1 MLINWFLNFKFP
13 VITAQVVVT
22 AVLSGM
28 PTVIM
33 NVKGNKVTTFKE
45 KNIFL
50 HKKLVFWYATIFIQ
64 SRRDIFIERYFENLQ
79 RQKKNPQA
87 LGFIIESPL

>member
-45 KNIFL
+45 KKHIP
-50 HKKLVFWYATIFIQ
+50 
-64 SRRDIFIERYFENLQ
+64 S
-79 RQKKNPQA
+79 
-87 LGFIIESPL
+87 

>member
-28 PTVIM
+28 PTVIID
-33 NVKGNKVTTFKE
+33 NKENRVTTFKE
-45 KNIFL
+45 NT
-50 HKKLVFWYATIFIQ
+50 HC
-64 SRRDIFIERYFENLQ
+64 
-79 RQKKNPQA
+79 
-87 LGFIIESPL
+87 